1 MSYGKATI
9 YTVTWSDQVMERN
22 RAFFTNRKKA
32 QRHFKMLKREA
43 QEGEDI
49 SYIMF
54 GKHEL
59 ENRTLNGWCGF
70 LNGLVLSGHGDVL
83 ELRPASLV
91 EYEQ

>member
-1 MSYGKATI
+1 MRYGKTTI
-9 YTVTWSDQVMERN
+9 YTVIWSDQVMEEN
-22 RAFFTNRKKA
+22 RAFFTSRRKA

-54 GKHEL
+54 EKWEL
-59 ENRTLNGWCGF
+59 ENRTLKGWCGF
-70 LNGLVLSGHGDVL
+70 LNSLVSSGSGDVL
-83 ELRPASLV
+83 EKQPARLV